1 MTTLILSPTYA
12 SHYGPL
18 AVHGRGLAAQGERVV
33 VATGAA
39 LRDRVRADG
48 FEWRDLVIGRG
59 SNTGVI
65 RPEEQEAEEG
75 RHLREFFAATRRGAV
90 PTLVLQAER
99 RTADLLWE
107 PETVARR
114 VDRLVAR
121 LRPRRIVS
129 DHIALSATLALHA
142 LGLDWDSF
150 VPGHP
155 SQLPV
160 GDEVYGAPPYW
171 PRAVTPS
178 RDEQTRLRGA
188 CARATARVAERF
200 AAALREVGGS
210 AAPVDDPFR
219 LHGSRVRYAYS
230 EELHPAERTMSLPPE
245 HRFLGPCART
255 EELPADLSEA
265 VLRPGAPLVYVSL
278 GTFLS
283 ARGDVLATVAEGLRR
298 LGVRAAIAT
307 GLTPPSRLGA
317 IPDDWIVA
325 ERLPQVALLRHA
337 AAAVTHA
344 GNNSVGEALRDGVP
358 MLALPLSTDQFAI
371 AADLERTGTGRCLD
385 PNTLTADEVREA
397 LDDLCGRPRL
407 DDRGGLVRAGR

>member
-1 MTTLILSPTYA
+1 
-12 SHYGPL
+12 
-18 AVHGRGLAAQGERVV
+18 
-33 VATGAA
+33 
-39 LRDRVRADG
+39 
-48 FEWRDLVIGRG
+48 
-59 SNTGVI
+59 
-65 RPEEQEAEEG
+65 
-75 RHLREFFAATRRGAV
+75 
-90 PTLVLQAER
+90 
-99 RTADLLWE
+99 
-107 PETVARR
+107 
-114 VDRLVAR
+114 
-121 LRPRRIVS
+121 
-129 DHIALSATLALHA
+129 
-142 LGLDWDSF
+142 
-150 VPGHP
+150 
-155 SQLPV
+155 V

-178 RDEQTRLRGA
+178 GDEQTRLRGA

-200 AAALREVGGS
+200 AAALREVGAS

-230 EELHPAERTMSLPPE
+230 ESLHPAERTMSLPPE

-255 EELPADLSEA
+255 EDLPAGLSEA